1 ITGTNDSPVLDA
13 HSGSLSYTEN
23 QAATA
28 IDTVITAFD
37 VDSAS
42 LAGAT
47 VTITG
52 NFVAGQDF
60 LGFTNQNGIT
70 GNYNAS
76 TGVLTL
82 TGQATVAQYQA
93 ALQLVTYFNSSD
105 NPSSL
110 TRTISYQVNDGSA
123 QNNLSNVATPT
134 VSFTAVDD
142 APVATITQTT
152 YDAAGSLNLKG
163 TGLSISDVDAG
174 TGSMTV
180 TLSVGEGT
188 LSATA
193 GDSGVVVSGNNSS
206 TLTITGT

>member
-1 ITGTNDSPVLDA
+1 TISYQVNDGSAQSSEERRVGNAVSSPAVNDAPEIDA

-37 VDSAS
+37 VGSAS
-42 LAGAT
+42 PAGAT

-93 ALQLVTYFNSSD
+93 ALQSVSYFNSSD
-105 NPSSL
+105 DPSSL

-123 QNNLSNVATPT
+123 QNNLSNVVTAT
-134 VSFTAVDD
+134 VSFTAVND
-142 APVATITQTT
+142 APVL
-152 YDAAGSLNLKG
+152 DAHSGSLSYTENQ
-163 TGLSISDVDAG
+163 A
-174 TGSMTV
+174 
-180 TLSVGEGT
+180 
-188 LSATA
+188 ATA
-193 GDSGVVVSGNNSS
+193 
-206 TLTITGT
+206 I